1 MRIHG
6 VPLKIAMHIW

>member
-6 VPLKIAMHIW
+6 VQP

>member
-6 VPLKIAMHIW
+6 